1 MTPHGTSDSVMD
13 ERMTVDR
20 QPEDRALREQIPAR
34 G

>member
-20 QPEDRALREQIPAR
+20 HPEDRTLRE
-34 G
+34 